1 MTQNAGEERAKTP
14 TVWLLVDNSA
24 RALAL
29 DAVADRLD
37 GRGINAEVVTITE
50 VIGSMARS
58 ALAGGAERL
67 LRGLRVAVQSRGGDE
82 DLIGAVRRARP
93 DVLAVTDARYVRA
106 LSVLESVTGIA
117 SLQVGVLPD
126 YNLND
131 AWIDSGLHAFVVPH
145 DELAARLERNV
156 PAERVLVAG
165 PPILP
170 GFDAE
175 LDRAAL
181 RSEFGFSANEKL
193 VLVRADTV
201 ASSIREERGAQCR
214 LVEGARFLFHHNG
227 DASAASTL
235 RRAANEQGLQAVM
248 FGKVE
253 DPSRYFAIADCAIVA
268 PQEPL
273 SAELIALGLPLLLVG
288 PPGDRGA
295 HVSFL
300 ESHSMGRHVPEL
312 LRLGA
317 EIERFL
323 GEERLATYS
332 EAARTIGLPGGSD
345 EVADAI
351 SKLCEKAEEWLG
363 TPADA
368 SGPEGGSD
376 DGPARD
382 DAPKG
387 PFESIGSRSGGSSRD
402 EGEGVT
408 FGTPSD
414 GSRDSG
420 GVGNGDAPAKDP
432 NHNPYAG
439 ISRAE
444 AKEQLA
450 QLILMERDLE
460 RRLGELDKEQ
470 QRWRSRLD
478 LAREWNE
485 VDLENEAESI
495 LREFIAESDPLRA
508 ELADVRL
515 QKSKLKAAANP
526 NAAKKQEPQRERGPG
541 ASRLADLERRFR
553 KMEDDRDLDA
563 LKGRIDR
570 EFGD

>member
-29 DAVADRLD
+29 DAVAERLD

-67 LRGLRVAVQSRGGDE
+67 LRGLRVAVQNRGGDE

-145 DELAARLERNV
+145 DELAARLERRV

-165 PPILP
+165 PAVLP

-181 RSEFGFSANEKL
+181 RSEFGFSASEKL
-193 VLVRADTV
+193 VLVRADTFATSMLEKLV
-201 ASSIREERGAQCR
+201 FQCR

-248 FGKVE
+248 FGKVD
-253 DPSRYFAIADCAIVA
+253 DPARYFAVADCAIVA

-323 GEERLATYS
+323 GDDRLAKYA

-351 SKLCEKAEEWLG
+351 SRLCEKAEEWLG
-363 TPADA
+363 APADA
-368 SGPEGGSD
+368 PGGDGGGD
-376 DGPARD
+376 DAPSRD
-382 DAPKG
+382 DAPRG
-387 PFESIGSRSGGSSRD
+387 PFESIGSGGGAGAGRD
-402 EGEGVT
+402 EGVT

-414 GSRDSG
+414 DEAGGDGGGRDA
-420 GVGNGDAPAKDP
+420 APARDP
-432 NHNPYAG
+432 DHNPYAG

-526 NAAKKQEPQRERGPG
+526 NAARKKEAERERGPG
-541 ASRLADLERRFR
+541 ASRLAELEQRFR